1 MGTTTVELPPLPD
14 PADAAWA
21 KFDADWYLRTY
32 PQVRGTLIELAD
44 ETVFAYWRE
53 RGQLQG
59 HAPNP
64 FFDEA
69 FFLRGNKAVA
79 EAVRDG
85 SAPSGF
91 AVYCRDRGHHRMPH
105 WLFDEAQYRRLYDD
119 MTDAVLAKAGL
130 VNGYDHFL
138 RHGAREGRIGSVFFD
153 PAVYRANLSEDDA
166 AKARAEGW
174 FISHVTRL
182 HAGIGWDYTTSL
194 YFDPAW
200 YLQKYQAVAALV
212 ATKRYLSALHHYLTN
227 DTPTQFDPRP
237 EFSEAFYL
245 HRNPDVAAA
254 VASQRFRNGYEH
266 FVLHGVF
273 ERRAPSEA
281 IDLKYYTDTHRQV
294 REDLKRGA
302 ARDAFAHYVAIGRG
316 QGLHTLPLP
325 DETFTEGQAR
335 TLFRLRAQALVPIFA
350 RRKLDFSFTDQPAL
364 SVVMVVH
371 DSFALTL
378 QALASL
384 RANFAGAIELI
395 LVDSGSIDETP
406 YIERC
411 MRGATLLRFDMDIG
425 PVKGRNAGLQGASA
439 DAVLFM
445 DNDVELAPGAI
456 AAALERLNSD
466 PTIGAVGGKVVRAHA
481 RLQEAGCIVWRDGA
495 TRPYLRDALP
505 TVPEANFV
513 RDVDFCSGLFL
524 MARASLLHEL
534 EGFAHDMPPGTYE
547 DADLGMRIAAT
558 RHRVAYDPSVV
569 IHRLETD
576 ATASATASQA
586 DMSRARE
593 MFVQRHA
600 GSLRLRKAQG
610 PMAELFARSTGTGIG
625 TGVEERR
632 ILFIEDTVPLRMIGG
647 GFVRSNDLIAAM
659 AASGYHVTVFPLKAH
674 RFDLAAI
681 YAETPDAVEMMHDKT
696 ADDLAEFMARRAG
709 YYDVVWVA
717 RAHGLD
723 RIRPIL
729 AAAVAGGEG
738 RPRILLAPSE
748 IAALRDAAR
757 AVLSGEHD
765 PEDAILDDAVR
776 AEFANAS
783 ICDGIVVV
791 SDAEAG
797 RLRGLGFENVS
808 VIGPAR
814 APAPTPRRFE
824 DRQGML
830 FVGAITGLDTP
841 NYDSLSWFAD
851 EVLPLVQQSLG
862 WETRLT
868 IAGYTEDAGLLDRF
882 RGHARITVR
891 EPLADTTSLYD
902 SHRMFVAPTRYAAGL
917 PYKVYEAASFGVPVV
932 ASDMLCRQMGWRDGE
947 EVLSAPATDPAT
959 FAARIVGL
967 YRDEVLWQRLR
978 DAALARVAA
987 ENGPERMVGAL
998 RKVLG

>member
-1 MGTTTVELPPLPD
+1 MPD
-14 PADAAWA
+14 PSGAAWA

-44 ETVFAYWRE
+44 ETVFAYWRD
-53 RGQLQG
+53 RGQQQG

-69 FFLRGNKAVA
+69 FFLRGNKAIA

-85 SAPSGF
+85 SVPSGF

-166 AKARAEGW
+166 AKSRAEGW
-174 FISHVTRL
+174 FITYVTRL
-182 HAGIGWDYTTSL
+182 HAGVGWDYATSF

-200 YLQKYQAVAALV
+200 YLQKYQSVAALV
-212 ATKRYLSALHHYLTN
+212 ATRRYLSALHHYLTN
-227 DTPTQFDPRP
+227 DTPTQFDPRA

-245 HRNPDVAAA
+245 QRNPDVAAA

-273 ERRAPSEA
+273 ERRAPSES
-281 IDLKYYTDTHRQV
+281 IDLKYYTDTHRSV

-316 QGLHTLPLP
+316 QDLHTLPLP

-350 RRKLDFSFTDQPAL
+350 RRKLDFSFTGMPAL

-411 MRGATLLRFDMDIG
+411 MRGATVLRFDMDIG
-425 PVKGRNAGLQGASA
+425 PVRGRNAGLQGTSA
-439 DAVLFM
+439 DAVLFL

-456 AAALERLNSD
+456 AAALDRLNSD

-481 RLQEAGCIVWRDGA
+481 RLQEAGCIIWRDGA
-495 TRPYLRDALP
+495 TRPYLREASP
-505 TVPEANFV
+505 AVPEANFV

-547 DADLGMRIAAT
+547 DADLGVRIAAAG
-558 RHRVAYDPSVV
+558 HRVVYDPSVV

-576 ATASATASQA
+576 STASATASRA
-586 DMSRARE
+586 DMSQARE

-600 GSLRLRKAQG
+600 GYLRSRQAQG
-610 PMAELFARSTGTGIG
+610 PMAELFARSPSTGAAGQ
-625 TGVEERR
+625 R

-659 AASGYHVTVFPLKAH
+659 AASGHHVTVFPLEAH
-674 RFDLAAI
+674 HFDLAAI
-681 YAETPDAVEMMHDKT
+681 YAELPEAAEVMHDRT
-696 ADDLAEFMARRAG
+696 ADDLAEFIARRAG

-717 RAHGLD
+717 RTGGLD

-729 AAAVAGGEG
+729 AAVVAGGDG
-738 RPRILLAPSE
+738 RLRVVLAPGE
-748 IAALRDAAR
+748 IAALREAAR
-757 AVLSGEHD
+757 SALSCEGEPD
-765 PEDAILDDAVR
+765 DAIVDDAIR

-783 ICDGIVVV
+783 LCDAIVVV
-791 SDAEAG
+791 SEAEAA
-797 RLRGLGFENVS
+797 RLRAVGFENVS

-814 APAPTPRRFE
+814 APAPTPRGFE

-830 FVGAITGLDTP
+830 FVGAITGHDTP
-841 NYDSLSWFAD
+841 NYDGLSWFVE

-882 RGHARITVR
+882 RGHPRITVR
-891 EPLADTTSLYD
+891 EPLADTTPLYN

-917 PYKVYEAASFGVPVV
+917 PYKIYEAASFGVPVV
-932 ASDMLCRQMGWRDGE
+932 ASDMLCRRMGWQDGE
-947 EVLSAPATDPAT
+947 EMLSAPTTDPAA
-959 FAARIVGL
+959 FAAHIVGL
-967 YRDEVLWQRLR
+967 YRDKAQWQLLR
-978 DAALARVAA
+978 DAALARLAA
-987 ENGPERMVGAL
+987 ENGPERMMGAL
-998 RKVLG
+998 RKILD

>member
-1 MGTTTVELPPLPD
+1 M
-14 PADAAWA
+14 AARPRA
-21 KFDADWYLRTY
+21 
-32 PQVRGTLIELAD
+32 
-44 ETVFAYWRE
+44 
-53 RGQLQG
+53 
-59 HAPNP
+59 
-64 FFDEA
+64 
-69 FFLRGNKAVA
+69 
-79 EAVRDG
+79 
-85 SAPSGF
+85 SPSI
-91 AVYCRDRGHHRMPH
+91 AAIAAATACRIGCST
-105 WLFDEAQYRRLYDD
+105 RRSIA
-119 MTDAVLAKAGL
+119 DAVLAKSAF

-138 RHGAREGRIGSVFFD
+138 RHGAREGRIGSVFFNPD
-153 PAVYRANLSEDDA
+153 VYSANLSEDDA

-174 FISHVTRL
+174 FITYITRL
-182 HAGIGWDYTTSL
+182 HAGIGWDYATSL

-200 YLQKYQAVAALV
+200 YLQKYQSVAVLV
-212 ATKRYLSALHHYLTN
+212 ATRRYLSALHHYLTN

-245 HRNPDVAAA
+245 QRNPDVAAA
-254 VASQRFRNGYEH
+254 VASHRFRNGYEH

-273 ERRAPSEA
+273 ERRAPSES
-281 IDLKYYTDTHRQV
+281 IDLKYYTDTHRSV

-302 ARDAFAHYVAIGRG
+302 ARDAFAHYVALGRG

-350 RRKLDFSFTDQPAL
+350 RRKLDFSFTGTPAL

-371 DSFALTL
+371 DSFAVTL

-411 MRGATLLRFDMDIG
+411 MRGATVLRFDTDIG
-425 PVKGRNAGLQGASA
+425 SVKGRNAGLQGASA
-439 DAVLFM
+439 DAVLFL
-445 DNDVELAPGAI
+445 DNDVELAPGAV
-456 AAALERLNSD
+456 AAALDRLKSD

-495 TRPYLRDALP
+495 ARAYLREALP
-505 TVPEANFV
+505 SIPEANFV

-547 DADLGMRIAAT
+547 DADLGVRIAAA
-558 RHRVAYDPSVV
+558 RHRVVYDPSVV

-576 ATASATASQA
+576 ATTSATASQA
-586 DMSRARE
+586 DMSQARE

-600 GSLRLRKAQG
+600 GYLRSRQAQG
-610 PMAELFARSTGTGIG
+610 PMAELFARSPGPGASAVSG
-625 TGVEERR
+625 AAGRR
-632 ILFIEDTVPLRMIGG
+632 VLFIEDTVPLRMIGG
-647 GFVRSNDLIAAM
+647 GFVRSNDLIVAM
-659 AASGYHVTVFPLKAH
+659 AASGHHVTVFPLQAH
-674 RFDLAAI
+674 HFDLAAI
-681 YAETPDAVEMMHDKT
+681 YAELPDTVEVMHDKT

-717 RAHGLD
+717 RANGLD
-723 RIRPIL
+723 RVRPIL
-729 AAAVAGGEG
+729 AAAVAGGDG
-738 RPRILLAPSE
+738 RPRILLAPGE
-748 IAALRDAAR
+748 IAALRDAAQSALSR
-757 AVLSGEHD
+757 ASGGGD
-765 PEDAILDDAVR
+765 PDETTLDDAIR
-776 AEFANAS
+776 TEFASAS

-791 SDAEAG
+791 SDAEAA
-797 RLRGLGFENVS
+797 RLRALGFENVS

-830 FVGAITGLDTP
+830 FVGAVTGLDTP
-841 NYDSLSWFAD
+841 NYDSLSWFVE

-917 PYKVYEAASFGVPVV
+917 PYKIYEAASFGVPVV
-932 ASDMLCRQMGWRDGE
+932 ASDMLCRRMGWRDGE
-947 EVLSAPATDPAT
+947 ELLSAPTTDPAA
-959 FAARIVGL
+959 FAAHIVGL
-967 YRDEVLWQRLR
+967 YRDKALWLRLR
-978 DAALARVAA
+978 DAALARLAA
-987 ENGPERMVGAL
+987 ENGPDRMAGAL